1 MLDYQGEKFK
11 EFIEKKHIK
20 KVDAA
25 KMLNVGRSGLYAYF
39 NSKNLGRETVRKI
52 LDAFGVNEWDIWG
65 TGDINKDISNSYSIQ
80 ERISELLDRY
90 SAEGRI
96 THQPDGTMQID
107 DYTLIEM
114 KNNIRQYA
122 EELTIDSLINTASVK
137 PKSNVKPFTR
147 STGVNNMYIV
157 PIKAYGGFLTGY
169 ESPVFLD
176 TLEKA
181 PFPFIKGECFAFEV
195 DGFSMYKDYV
205 PGDFVVTTPVENFD
219 WLSKGKV
226 YVFQTIDGIILK
238 CFDRIE
244 NDHIYLYS
252 LNDEYNPV
260 EPIHLKNIKKVYF
273 KEKVIKN

>member
-11 EFIEKKHIK
+11 QFIDSRHIK
-20 KVDAA
+20 KVEAA
-25 KMLNVGRSGLYAYF
+25 RMLNVGRSGLYAYF
-39 NSKNLGRETVRKI
+39 NSKSLSRETVQKI
-52 LDAFGVNEWDIWG
+52 VETFGVSEFEIWG
-65 TGDINKDISNSYSIQ
+65 TGDLVKDVRNSNKVHFKIQ
-80 ERISELLDRY
+80 ELINHLIDTGQVEVRPNGHLD
-90 SAEGRI
+90 
-96 THQPDGTMQID
+96 ID
-107 DYTLIEM
+107 DNTLKIMQTEIS
-114 KNNIRQYA
+114 KYA
-122 EELTIDSLINTASVK
+122 ENLSNNVVK
-137 PKSNVKPFTR
+137 ETRGPYGISNVKPFTR
-147 STGVNNMYIV
+147 STGTNNMYIV

-169 ESPVFLD
+169 ESPIFLE

-205 PGDFVVTTPVENFD
+205 PGDFVVTTPVENLD

-226 YVFQTIDGIILK
+226 YVVQTVDGIILK

-244 NDHIYLYS
+244 NDHIHLYS

-260 EPIHLKNIKKVYF
+260 KPIHLKDVKKVYF